1 MTLIRRTGDNVGMD
15 AFMLVWTGVIVAGVL
30 VLLAVAKLSRQ
41 RAMDIAEKGDREA
54 LGEQVAIEN
63 RDIGQMVEGNN
74 EYRRRRGEDELT
86 EEGVRAAIERQEL
99 DRLGDPKR

>member
-1 MTLIRRTGDNVGMD
+1 MV
-15 AFMLVWTGVIVAGVL
+15 VWTGVIVVGVL
-30 VLLAVAKLSRQ
+30 VLLGLAKFNRQ

-74 EYRRRRGEDELT
+74 EYRRRRGEEELT
-86 EEGVRAAIERQEL
+86 EEGVHASIGDQEL
-99 DRLGDPKR
+99 GRLTEPKR